1 MVKLGRYVICYKTYR
16 SGLEE
21 DVTSLDNLCRDLY
34 EWDGDVVLRYEDLRE
49 MKARKVGEEAQ
60 SANVITEAAMSS
72 RGE

>member
-1 MVKLGRYVICYKTYR
+1 M
-16 SGLEE
+16 
-21 DVTSLDNLCRDLY
+21 TSLDNLCRDLY

>member
-1 MVKLGRYVICYKTYR
+1 M
-16 SGLEE
+16 
-21 DVTSLDNLCRDLY
+21 TSLDNLCRDLY

-60 SANVITEAAMSS
+60 SANVIREAAMSS